1 MSRTSRSAGRVTRT
15 PRPRVPGAGANSAAT
30 LTVRVDL
37 GPAGAVGPGKIKLLE
52 LIGETGSIS
61 AAGRAM
67 GMSYRQAW
75 LLIDSL
81 NQAFRE
87 PSVATLSGGARGGGA
102 QLTPFGRQV
111 VELYRAIETGA
122 LRAVAP
128 ELASMAGLTGTDGR
142 KAAEDGG
149 PSSTAARRAKR
160 DGQTGR
166 AKSSPLKRGSRK
178 TRS

>member
-1 MSRTSRSAGRVTRT
+1 MSRTSRSAGRVTRS
-15 PRPRVPGAGANSAAT
+15 PRTRSSGSRGAVT
-30 LTVRVDL
+30 LTLRIDL
-37 GPAGAVGPGKIKLLE
+37 GAAGAVGPGKVKLLE

-87 PSVATLSGGARGGGA
+87 PTVATLSGGARGGGA
-102 QLTPFGRQV
+102 ALTPFGRQV
-111 VELYRAIETGA
+111 IRLYREIETTA
-122 LRAVAP
+122 LRTVAP
-128 ELASMAGLTGTDGR
+128 ELSALAEYLSPHGGTTAGGKGVKGGTGKSPVIGR
-142 KAAEDGG
+142 KNSR
-149 PSSTAARRAKR
+149 PVK
-160 DGQTGR
+160 
-166 AKSSPLKRGSRK
+166 PGSRT